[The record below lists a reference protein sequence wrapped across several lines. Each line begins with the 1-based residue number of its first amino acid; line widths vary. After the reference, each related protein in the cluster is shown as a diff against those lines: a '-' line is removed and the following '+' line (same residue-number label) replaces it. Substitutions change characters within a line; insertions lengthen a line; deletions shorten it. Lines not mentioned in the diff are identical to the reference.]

1 MNTNKEQQL
10 ALLRDKISNI
20 DTLLKDYNTELL
32 RQWREET
39 LMILEVLIDHESK
52 YYKNFEDIRYS
63 SAVVAMGDP
72 EGNLERHKE
81 AYTNGLGKAR
91 ASLNAIVFG
100 IEKGLF

>member
-1 MNTNKEQQL
+1 MSKEQQL
-10 ALLRDKISNI
+10 SLLKEKISYI

-39 LMILEVLIDHESK
+39 LMILDVLIDQESK

-63 SAVVAMGDP
+63 SAVLAMGDP

-81 AYTNGLGKAR
+81 TYINGLGKAR

-100 IEKGLF
+100 VEKGLF